1 MCAIAI
7 GLSLFGQGEPRE
19 DDMIHWKSAV
29 IALSLAL
36 AAADAPAMAQPTPGA
51 LPADAMT
58 DPSLKRD
65 EVLKFLGVKPGD
77 RVAEIVPG
85 RFTRALS
92 VAVGPKGK
100 VYTIE
105 PAEVVKAHPQVLP
118 MVNGVAAEAPGHNIV
133 VTSPPINAMALPT
146 GLDIVFI
153 RQNYHDLHDR
163 FMGPAD
169 VPAFNRAIY
178 AALKP
183 GGVFVVL
190 DHAAAKGSGLSATDT
205 LHRIDADTAVQE
217 VTEAGLQLDAQSDLF
232 ANPSDPHDKNVFD
245 PSIRGHTDQFLFRF
259 RKPK

>member
-1 MCAIAI
+1 
-7 GLSLFGQGEPRE
+7 
-19 DDMIHWKSAV
+19 MIHWKTAA
-29 IALSLAL
+29 IALGLGL
-36 AAADAPAMAQPTPGA
+36 AAAVAPAMGQPAAGA
-51 LPADAMT
+51 PPADAMT
-58 DPSLKRD
+58 DPALKRED
-65 EVLKFLGVKPGD
+65 VLKFMGVKPGD
-77 RVAEIVPG
+77 RVADIVPG
-85 RFTRALS
+85 RFIRALS

-100 VYTIE
+100 VYAVQ
-105 PAEVVKAHPQVLP
+105 PAEVVKAHPEVLP
-118 MVNGVAAEAPGHNIV
+118 LMTGLAAQAEGHNV
-133 VTSPPINAMALPT
+133 EVTTPPINAMGLPT

-169 VPAFNRAIY
+169 VTAFNRAVY

-205 LHRIDADTAVQE
+205 LHRIDADTAIAE
-217 VTEAGLQLDAQSDLF
+217 ITAAGLQFDGQSEVF
-232 ANPSDPHDKNVFD
+232 ANPADPHDKNVFD